1 MAKKK
6 YVIDTSVYL
15 TEHQSINDFGIHDI
29 IVPLKVLE
37 EIDNHKKRQDAVGA
51 NARGIIRTLDTL
63 RERGN
68 LHKGVRLAKGHGIV
82 SVKGS

>member
-15 TEHQSINDFGIHDI
+15 TEHQSINKFGIHDI
-29 IVPLKVLE
+29 VVPLKVLE
-37 EIDNHKKRQDAVGA
+37 EIDNHKKRQDIVGA

-63 RERGN
+63 REKGICIKVCDLPRGAA
-68 LHKGVRLAKGHGIV
+68 L
-82 SVKGS
+82 